1 MAKER
6 TFVMIKPDAVGRR
19 LAGECIH
26 RLEQRG
32 LKLVGMKMQLLSEAK
47 VREHYAEHVDQP
59 YFPGLKEFI
68 MSGPSIQMVWE
79 GSDAINQVRRL
90 NGATSGFKA
99 DSGTIRGD
107 FALSMQKNLIHASD
121 APETAAR
128 EIAIYFEESELLD
141 YTMPDEH
148 WMQ

>member
-19 LAGECIH
+19 LAGECIQ

-32 LKLVGMKMQLLSEAK
+32 LKLIGMKMQMLSEEK
-47 VREHYAEHVDQP
+47 VREHYAEHVERP
-59 YFPGLKEFI
+59 FFPGLKEFI
-68 MSGPSIQMVWE
+68 MSGPTIQMVWE
-79 GSDAINQVRRL
+79 GSDAVNQVRKL
-90 NGATSGFKA
+90 NGATCGFDA
-99 DSGTIRGD
+99 ERGTIRGD

-121 APETAAR
+121 AVETAAR
-128 EIAIYFEESELLD
+128 EIALYFEESELLD
-141 YTMPDEH
+141 YTLPDEH